1 MLGDLRIAA
10 VLIAPRD
17 HPASTG
23 TRRKA
28 KQSATVRRLVERRS
42 RKLTRK
48 HDQRR
53 RLKTYPRVRLI
64 SGAGLRGSG
73 ARLDV
78 RECISTEREVRH
90 DHRTRA
96 APVDRKAIRVQ
107 RDEISAWSA
116 AWTIDAICILV
127 PRGVVRGTQIVVRV
141 VTGHSA
147 IARRDTNAE
156 ADHGIRSRTGA
167 GLQVIT
173 KQHHLRLKSDAGDRL
188 ISRAARAGE
197 CAGLRK

>member
-10 VLIAPRD
+10 ILIAPGD

-28 KQSATVRRLVERRS
+28 KQSTAVRRLIERRS

-53 RLKTYPRVRLI
+53 RLKTYTRVRLI
-64 SGAGLRGSG
+64 SGAGLRRSSAG
-73 ARLDV
+73 LDV
-78 RECISTEREVRH
+78 REPVSAERQVRH
-90 DHRTRA
+90 NHRTRA
-96 APVDRKAIRVQ
+96 APVDRKPIGIH

-127 PRGVVRGTQIVVRV
+127 PRGVVRGAEIVVRV
-141 VTGHSA
+141 V
-147 IARRDTNAE
+147 
-156 ADHGIRSRTGA
+156 
-167 GLQVIT
+167 
-173 KQHHLRLKSDAGDRL
+173 
-188 ISRAARAGE
+188 
-197 CAGLRK
+197 